1 MQVMKFKERKDM
13 YCPEEF
19 MSLIPEVKKMV
30 ELGYGRYKIADALGI
45 KEHRARMLINIVTS
59 VNINVDNEI
68 QKQKKIDLSRIKRKE
83 TREES
88 RIIGTLEEIAKHM
101 NLILNGKNL
110 SRLSVCHKQRDR
122 ASVGIVHLSDIHFNE
137 LIDIQSNKYDFNI
150 ASKRLFLLAERAKTY
165 FHALGVSEVLVA
177 MTGDLMNSDRRLD
190 EMLNAASNRTKATF
204 LAVDILQQFILDLNK
219 DFNVTVA
226 YVSGNESRVGQ
237 EIGWNDNIVSDSYD
251 TMIFFILKKLFN
263 GSKGISFIDGDCSEL
278 TICINGI
285 NILMMHG
292 HGCINGSVEKS
303 IEQVKGR
310 YASHGVIIDYVIF
323 GHIHS
328 AIVGDH
334 FARSSSLCGSNAYNE
349 KSLNIR
355 GRASQNLY
363 VVHEN
368 KLIDGIKVDLQ
379 IVNGEQYC
387 VDNSLAEYNQKSEQ
401 KGKESKT
408 IFQVVV

>member
-1 MQVMKFKERKDM
+1 MH
-13 YCPEEF
+13 CPSEYA
-19 MSLIPEVKKMV
+19 SLIPKVKKMV
-30 ELGYGRYKIADALGI
+30 GLGYGRYKIADALGI
-45 KEHRARMLINIVTS
+45 GEHKARTLINIATS
-59 VNINVDNEI
+59 VDIKIGNDVQG
-68 QKQKKIDLSRIKRKE
+68 QKERDISRIKRN
-83 TREES
+83 ES
-88 RIIGTLEEIAKHM
+88 RIESRIVGTLEELAKNM
-101 NLILNGKNL
+101 TSILEKKNL
-110 SRLSVCHKQRDR
+110 SRLTVLHEKHPGGSIGV
-122 ASVGIVHLSDIHFNE
+122 IHLSDIHFNE
-137 LIDIQSNKYDFNI
+137 LIDIKSNKYSFDI

-204 LAVDILQQFILDLNK
+204 LAVDILQQFILDINK

-226 YVSGNESRVGQ
+226 YVSGNESRVNP

-251 TMIFFILKKLFN
+251 TMIFYILKKIFC
-263 GSKGISFIDGDCSEL
+263 GSRGVSFIEGDCSEL
-278 TICINGI
+278 TICINGV

-310 YASHGVIIDYVIF
+310 YASHGVIVDYVIF

-363 VVHEN
+363 VVHKN

-379 IVNGEQYC
+379 IVDGKQYS
-387 VDNSLAEYNQKSEQ
+387 VDNSIAEYSPKSEM
-401 KGKESKT
+401 KARETKT
-408 IFQVVV
+408 IFRVVV

>member
-1 MQVMKFKERKDM
+1 M

-19 MSLIPEVKKMV
+19 ESLIPEVKKMV

-59 VNINVDNEI
+59 VDIKVDNEI
-68 QKQKKIDLSRIKRKE
+68 QKQKRIDLSRIKRKE

-88 RIIGTLEEIAKHM
+88 RIIGTLEEIAKNM
-101 NLILNGKNL
+101 NQVLKNKNL
-110 SRLSVCHKQRDR
+110 SKLSVYHKTKECKHQ
-122 ASVGIVHLSDIHFNE
+122 SVGIIHLSDIHFNE

-150 ASKRLFLLAERAKTY
+150 AAKRLFLLAERAKTY
-165 FHALGVSEVLVA
+165 FKALGVTEILVA

-219 DFNVTVA
+219 DFNITVA
-226 YVSGNESRVGQ
+226 YVSGNESRVNP

-251 TMIFFILKKLFN
+251 TMIFYILKKVFEKSN
-263 GSKGISFIDGDCSEL
+263 GINFIEGDCSEL

-363 VVHEN
+363 IVHDN
-368 KLIDGIKVDLQ
+368 KLIDGIKIDLQ
-379 IVNGEQYC
+379 ITDGEQYS
-387 VDNSLAEYNQKSEQ
+387 VDDSLAEYNQKSQ
-401 KGKESKT
+401 IKGKESKT

>member
-1 MQVMKFKERKDM
+1 M

-19 MSLIPEVKKMV
+19 LSLIPEVKKMV

-45 KEHRARMLINIVTS
+45 KEYRARMLINIATS
-59 VNINVDNEI
+59 VDIKVDNEI

-88 RIIGTLEEIAKHM
+88 RIIGTLEEIGKSM
-101 NLILNGKNL
+101 NLILKGKNL
-110 SRLSVCHKQRDR
+110 SKLSVYHKTKDDS
-122 ASVGIVHLSDIHFNE
+122 SVGIIHLSDIHFNE

-165 FHALGVSEVLVA
+165 FHALGVTEILIA

-190 EMLNAASNRTKATF
+190 EMLNAVSNRTKATF

-219 DFNVTVA
+219 DFNITIA
-226 YVSGNESRVGQ
+226 YVSGNESRVNP

-251 TMIFFILKKLFN
+251 TMIFYILKKVFEK
-263 GSKGISFIDGDCSEL
+263 SKGIYFIEGDCSEL
-278 TICINGI
+278 TICINGV

-363 VVHEN
+363 VIHNN
-368 KLIDGIKVDLQ
+368 KLIDGVKVDLQ
-379 IVNGEQYC
+379 ITTGDQYN
-387 VDNSLAEYNQKSEQ
+387 VDTTLAEYNQKGDS
-401 KGKESKT
+401 KGKDTRT

>member
-1 MQVMKFKERKDM
+1 M

-19 MSLIPEVKKMV
+19 ESLIPEVKKMV

-59 VNINVDNEI
+59 VDIKVDDEI
-68 QKQKKIDLSRIKRKE
+68 QKQKRIDLSRIKRKE

-88 RIIGTLEEIAKHM
+88 RIIGTLEEIAKNM
-101 NLILNGKNL
+101 NQVLKNKNL
-110 SRLSVCHKQRDR
+110 SKLSICHETKECEHQ
-122 ASVGIVHLSDIHFNE
+122 SVGIIHLSDIHFNE

-150 ASKRLFLLAERAKTY
+150 AAKRLFLLAERAKIY
-165 FHALGVSEVLVA
+165 FKALGVTEILIA

-219 DFNVTVA
+219 DFNITVA
-226 YVSGNESRVGQ
+226 YVSGNESRVNP

-251 TMIFFILKKLFN
+251 TMIFYILKKIFEKSN
-263 GSKGISFIDGDCSEL
+263 GINFIEGDCSEL

-363 VVHEN
+363 IIHDN

-379 IVNGEQYC
+379 ITNGEQYS
-387 VDNSLAEYNQKSEQ
+387 VDYNLAEYNQKSQ
-401 KGKESKT
+401 IKGKESKT

>member
-1 MQVMKFKERKDM
+1 M

-19 MSLIPEVKKMV
+19 ASLIPEVKKMV

-59 VNINVDNEI
+59 VDIKVENDV

-88 RIIGTLEEIAKHM
+88 RIIGTLEEIAKNM
-101 NLILNGKNL
+101 NLVLRGKNL
-110 SRLSVCHKQRDR
+110 SKLSVCHKSTDNS
-122 ASVGIVHLSDIHFNE
+122 SVGIVHLSDVHFNE
-137 LIDIQSNKYDFNI
+137 LIDIQSNKYDFNV

-165 FHALGVSEVLVA
+165 FHALGVTEILIA

-219 DFNVTVA
+219 DFNITVA
-226 YVSGNESRVGQ
+226 YVSGNESRVNP

-251 TMIFFILKKLFN
+251 TMIFYILKKVFEN
-263 GSKGISFIDGDCSEL
+263 SKGICFIEGDCSEL

-363 VVHEN
+363 VIHSN
-368 KLIDGIKVDLQ
+368 RLIDGIKVDLQ
-379 IVNGEQYC
+379 IITGEQYS
-387 VDNSLAEYNQKSEQ
+387 VDTTLAEYNQKSESR
-401 KGKESKT
+401 GKDTRT

>member
-1 MQVMKFKERKDM
+1 M

-19 MSLIPEVKKMV
+19 ASLIPEVKKMV

-59 VNINVDNEI
+59 VDIKVDNEV
-68 QKQKKIDLSRIKRKE
+68 QKQKKIDLSRIRRKE

-88 RIIGTLEEIAKHM
+88 RIIGTLEEIAKNM
-101 NLILNGKNL
+101 NMVLKGKNL
-110 SRLSVCHKQRDR
+110 SKLSVYHK
-122 ASVGIVHLSDIHFNE
+122 AKENSSVGIIHLSDIHFNE

-165 FHALGVSEVLVA
+165 FHALGVTEILIA

-219 DFNVTVA
+219 DFNITVA
-226 YVSGNESRVGQ
+226 YVSGNESRVNP

-251 TMIFFILKKLFN
+251 TMIFYILKKVFEK
-263 GSKGISFIDGDCSEL
+263 SKGIYFIEGDCSEL
-278 TICINGI
+278 TICINGV

-363 VVHEN
+363 VIHNN
-368 KLIDGIKVDLQ
+368 KLIDGVKVDLQ
-379 IVNGEQYC
+379 IITGDQYS
-387 VDNSLAEYNQKSEQ
+387 VDTTLAEYNQKSENR
-401 KGKESKT
+401 GKDTRT
-408 IFQVVV
+408 IFQVVVW

>member
-1 MQVMKFKERKDM
+1 VVKFKEREIM

-19 MSLIPEVKKMV
+19 ASLIPEVKKMV

-59 VNINVDNEI
+59 VDIKVDNEV
-68 QKQKKIDLSRIKRKE
+68 QKQKKIDLSRIRRKE

-88 RIIGTLEEIAKHM
+88 RIVGTLEEIAKNM
-101 NLILNGKNL
+101 NMVLKGKNL
-110 SRLSVCHKQRDR
+110 SKLSVYHK
-122 ASVGIVHLSDIHFNE
+122 AKENSSVGIIHLSDIHFNE

-165 FHALGVSEVLVA
+165 FHALGVTEILIA

-219 DFNVTVA
+219 DFNITVA
-226 YVSGNESRVGQ
+226 YVSGNESRVNP

-251 TMIFFILKKLFN
+251 TMIFYILKKVFEK
-263 GSKGISFIDGDCSEL
+263 SKGIYFIEGDCSEL
-278 TICINGI
+278 TICINGV

-363 VVHEN
+363 VIHNN
-368 KLIDGIKVDLQ
+368 KLIDGVKVDLQ
-379 IVNGEQYC
+379 IITGDQYS
-387 VDNSLAEYNQKSEQ
+387 VDTTLAEYNQKSENR
-401 KGKESKT
+401 GKDTRT

>member
-1 MQVMKFKERKDM
+1 M

-19 MSLIPEVKKMV
+19 LSLIPEVKKMV

-45 KEHRARMLINIVTS
+45 KEYRARMLINIATS
-59 VNINVDNEI
+59 VDIKVDNEI

-88 RIIGTLEEIAKHM
+88 RIIGTLEEIGKSM
-101 NLILNGKNL
+101 NLILKGKNL
-110 SRLSVCHKQRDR
+110 SKLSVYHKAKDNS
-122 ASVGIVHLSDIHFNE
+122 SVGIIHLSDIHFNE

-165 FHALGVSEVLVA
+165 FHALGVTEILIA

-190 EMLNAASNRTKATF
+190 EMLNAVSNRTKATF

-219 DFNVTVA
+219 DFNITIA
-226 YVSGNESRVGQ
+226 YVSGNESRVNP

-251 TMIFFILKKLFN
+251 TMIFYILKKVFEK
-263 GSKGISFIDGDCSEL
+263 SKGIYFIEGDCSEL
-278 TICINGI
+278 TICINGV

-363 VVHEN
+363 VIHNN

-379 IVNGEQYC
+379 ITTGDQYN
-387 VDNSLAEYNQKSEQ
+387 VDTTLAEYNQKGDS
-401 KGKESKT
+401 KGKDTRT

>member
-1 MQVMKFKERKDM
+1 M

-19 MSLIPEVKKMV
+19 ESLIPEVKKMV

-59 VNINVDNEI
+59 VNVKIDNEI
-68 QKQKKIDLSRIKRKE
+68 QKQKKIDLSRIRRKE

-88 RIIGTLEEIAKHM
+88 RMIGTLEEIAKNM
-101 NLILNGKNL
+101 NLVLKGKNL
-110 SRLSVCHKQRDR
+110 SKLSVYHKPKNGT
-122 ASVGIVHLSDIHFNE
+122 SVGIIHLSDIHFNE

-165 FHALGVSEVLVA
+165 FHALGVTEILIA

-219 DFNVTVA
+219 DFNITVA
-226 YVSGNESRVGQ
+226 YVSGNESRVNP

-251 TMIFFILKKLFN
+251 TMIFYILKKVFER
-263 GSKGISFIDGDCSEL
+263 SKGIYFIEGDCSEL
-278 TICINGI
+278 TICINDV

-363 VVHEN
+363 VIHEN
-368 KLIDGIKVDLQ
+368 KLIDGVKIDLQ
-379 IVNGEQYC
+379 ITDGEQYA
-387 VDNSLAEYNQKSEQ
+387 VDDTLAEYNQKSEQ
-401 KGKESKT
+401 RGKETRT

>member
-1 MQVMKFKERKDM
+1 M

-19 MSLIPEVKKMV
+19 ESLIPEVKKMV

-59 VNINVDNEI
+59 VDVKIDNEI
-68 QKQKKIDLSRIKRKE
+68 QKQKKIDLSRIRRKE

-88 RIIGTLEEIAKHM
+88 RMIGTLEEIAKNM
-101 NLILNGKNL
+101 NLVLKGKNL
-110 SRLSVCHKQRDR
+110 SKLSVYHKPKSGT
-122 ASVGIVHLSDIHFNE
+122 SVGVIHLSDIHFNE

-165 FHALGVSEVLVA
+165 FHALGVTEILIA

-219 DFNVTVA
+219 DFNITVA
-226 YVSGNESRVGQ
+226 YVSGNESRVNP

-251 TMIFFILKKLFN
+251 TMIFYILKKVFEK
-263 GSKGISFIDGDCSEL
+263 SRGIYFIEGDCSEL
-278 TICINGI
+278 TICINGV

-363 VVHEN
+363 VIHEN
-368 KLIDGIKVDLQ
+368 KLIDGIKIDLQ
-379 IVNGEQYC
+379 ITDGEQYA
-387 VDNSLAEYNQKSEQ
+387 VDNTLAEYNQKSEQ
-401 KGKESKT
+401 RGRETRT

>member
-1 MQVMKFKERKDM
+1 M

-19 MSLIPEVKKMV
+19 ASLIPEVKKMV

-59 VNINVDNEI
+59 VDIKVDNEV
-68 QKQKKIDLSRIKRKE
+68 QKQKKIDLSRIRRKE

-88 RIIGTLEEIAKHM
+88 RIVGTLEEIAKNM
-101 NLILNGKNL
+101 NMVLKGKNL
-110 SRLSVCHKQRDR
+110 SKLSVYHK
-122 ASVGIVHLSDIHFNE
+122 AKENSSVGIIHLSDIHFNE

-165 FHALGVSEVLVA
+165 FHALGVTEILIA

-219 DFNVTVA
+219 DFNITVA
-226 YVSGNESRVGQ
+226 YVSGNESRVNP

-251 TMIFFILKKLFN
+251 TMIFYILKKVFEK
-263 GSKGISFIDGDCSEL
+263 SKGIYFIEGDCSEL
-278 TICINGI
+278 TICINGV

-363 VVHEN
+363 VIHNN
-368 KLIDGIKVDLQ
+368 KLIDGVKVDLQ
-379 IVNGEQYC
+379 IITGDQYS
-387 VDNSLAEYNQKSEQ
+387 VDTTLAEYNQKSENR
-401 KGKESKT
+401 GKDTRT

>member
-1 MQVMKFKERKDM
+1 M

-19 MSLIPEVKKMV
+19 LSLIPEVKKMV

-45 KEHRARMLINIVTS
+45 KEYRARMLINIATS
-59 VNINVDNEI
+59 VDIKVDNEI

-88 RIIGTLEEIAKHM
+88 RIIGTLEEIGKSM
-101 NLILNGKNL
+101 NLILKGKNL
-110 SRLSVCHKQRDR
+110 SKLSVYHKAKDDS
-122 ASVGIVHLSDIHFNE
+122 SVGIIHLSDIHFNE

-165 FHALGVSEVLVA
+165 FHALGVTDILIA

-219 DFNVTVA
+219 DFNITIA
-226 YVSGNESRVGQ
+226 YVSGNESRVNP

-251 TMIFFILKKLFN
+251 TMIFYILKKVFEK
-263 GSKGISFIDGDCSEL
+263 SKGIYFIEGDCSEL
-278 TICINGI
+278 TICINGV

-363 VVHEN
+363 VIHNN
-368 KLIDGIKVDLQ
+368 KLIDGVKVDLQ
-379 IVNGEQYC
+379 ITTGDQYN
-387 VDNSLAEYNQKSEQ
+387 VDTTLAEYNQKGDS
-401 KGKESKT
+401 KGKDTRT

>member
-1 MQVMKFKERKDM
+1 M

-19 MSLIPEVKKMV
+19 LSLIPEVKKMV

-45 KEHRARMLINIVTS
+45 KEYRARMLINIATS
-59 VNINVDNEI
+59 VDIKVDNEI

-88 RIIGTLEEIAKHM
+88 RIIGTLEEIGKSM
-101 NLILNGKNL
+101 NLILKGKNL
-110 SRLSVCHKQRDR
+110 SKLSVCHKTKDNS
-122 ASVGIVHLSDIHFNE
+122 SVGIIHLSDIHFNE

-165 FHALGVSEVLVA
+165 FHALGVTDILIA

-219 DFNVTVA
+219 DFNITVA
-226 YVSGNESRVGQ
+226 YVSGNESRVNP

-251 TMIFFILKKLFN
+251 TMIFYILKKVFEK
-263 GSKGISFIDGDCSEL
+263 SKGIYFIEGDCSEL
-278 TICINGI
+278 TICINGV

-363 VVHEN
+363 VIHNN
-368 KLIDGIKVDLQ
+368 KLIDGVKVDLQ
-379 IVNGEQYC
+379 ITTGDQYN
-387 VDNSLAEYNQKSEQ
+387 VDTTLAEYNQKGDI
-401 KGKESKT
+401 KGKDTRT

>member
-1 MQVMKFKERKDM
+1 M

-19 MSLIPEVKKMV
+19 ESLIPEVKKMV

-59 VNINVDNEI
+59 VDVKIDNEI
-68 QKQKKIDLSRIKRKE
+68 QKQKKIDLSRIRRKE

-88 RIIGTLEEIAKHM
+88 RMIGTLEEIAKNM
-101 NLILNGKNL
+101 NLVLNGKNL
-110 SRLSVCHKQRDR
+110 SKLSVYHKPKSGT
-122 ASVGIVHLSDIHFNE
+122 SVGIIHLSDIHFNE

-150 ASKRLFLLAERAKTY
+150 ASKRLFLLAERAKIY
-165 FHALGVSEVLVA
+165 FHALGVTEILIA

-219 DFNVTVA
+219 DFNITVA
-226 YVSGNESRVGQ
+226 YVSGNESRVNP

-251 TMIFFILKKLFN
+251 TMIFYILKKVFEK
-263 GSKGISFIDGDCSEL
+263 SKGIYFIEGDCSEL
-278 TICINGI
+278 TICINGV

-368 KLIDGIKVDLQ
+368 RLIDGIKIDLQ
-379 IVNGEQYC
+379 ITDGEQYD
-387 VDNSLAEYNQKSEQ
+387 VDNTLAEYNQKSEQ
-401 KGKESKT
+401 RGRETRT

>member
-1 MQVMKFKERKDM
+1 M

-19 MSLIPEVKKMV
+19 ASLIPEVKKMV

-59 VNINVDNEI
+59 VDIKVDNEV

-88 RIIGTLEEIAKHM
+88 RIVGTLEEIAKNM
-101 NLILNGKNL
+101 NMVLKGKNL
-110 SRLSVCHKQRDR
+110 SKLSVYHK
-122 ASVGIVHLSDIHFNE
+122 AKENSSVGIIHLSDIHFNE

-165 FHALGVSEVLVA
+165 FHALGVTEILIA

-219 DFNVTVA
+219 DFNITVA
-226 YVSGNESRVGQ
+226 YVSGNESRVNP

-251 TMIFFILKKLFN
+251 TMIFYILKKVFEK
-263 GSKGISFIDGDCSEL
+263 SKGIYFIEGDCSEL
-278 TICINGI
+278 TICINGV

-363 VVHEN
+363 VIHNN
-368 KLIDGIKVDLQ
+368 KLIDGVKVDLQ
-379 IVNGEQYC
+379 IITGDQYS
-387 VDNSLAEYNQKSEQ
+387 VDTTLAEYNQKSENR
-401 KGKESKT
+401 GKDTRT

>member
-1 MQVMKFKERKDM
+1 M
-13 YCPEEF
+13 YCPEEYV
-19 MSLIPEVKKMV
+19 SLIPEVKKMV
-30 ELGYGRYKIADALGI
+30 ERGYGRYKIADALGI

-59 VNINVDNEI
+59 FDIKIENEI
-68 QKQKKIDLSRIKRKE
+68 QNQKKKDLSRIKRKE

-88 RIIGTLEEIAKHM
+88 RMIGTLEEIAKNM
-101 NLILNGKNL
+101 NLVLNGKNL
-110 SRLSVCHKQRDR
+110 SKLSVFHQKNNNK
-122 ASVGIVHLSDIHFNE
+122 SIGIIHLSDIHFNE
-137 LIDIQSNKYDFNI
+137 LIDIQSNKYNFDI
-150 ASKRLFLLAERAKTY
+150 ASKRLFLLADRAKTY
-165 FHALGVSEVLVA
+165 FHALGVSDVLIA

-204 LAVDILQQFILDLNK
+204 LAVDILQQFILDINK
-219 DFNVTVA
+219 DFNITIA
-226 YVSGNESRVGQ
+226 YVSGNESRVNP

-251 TMIFFILKKLFN
+251 TMIFYILKKIFS
-263 GSKGISFIDGDCSEL
+263 GSKGIDFIEGDCSEL
-278 TICINGI
+278 TICINGV

-310 YASHGVIIDYVIF
+310 YASHGIIIDYVIF

-363 VVHEN
+363 VIHDN
-368 KLIDGIKVDLQ
+368 KLIDGIKIDLQ
-379 IVNGEQYC
+379 IIDGEQYR
-387 VDNSLAEYNQKSEQ
+387 VDNSLAEYNKKSEL
-401 KGKESKT
+401 KAKDKKT

>member
-1 MQVMKFKERKDM
+1 M

-19 MSLIPEVKKMV
+19 ASLIPEVKKMV

-59 VNINVDNEI
+59 VDIKVDNEV
-68 QKQKKIDLSRIKRKE
+68 QKQKKIDLSRIRRKE

-88 RIIGTLEEIAKHM
+88 RIIGTLEEIAKNM
-101 NLILNGKNL
+101 NMVLKGKNL
-110 SRLSVCHKQRDR
+110 SKLSVYHK
-122 ASVGIVHLSDIHFNE
+122 AKENSSVGIIHLSDIHFNE

-165 FHALGVSEVLVA
+165 FHALGVTEILIA

-219 DFNVTVA
+219 DFNITVA
-226 YVSGNESRVGQ
+226 YVSGNESRVNP

-251 TMIFFILKKLFN
+251 TMIFYILKKVFEK
-263 GSKGISFIDGDCSEL
+263 SKGIYFIEGDCSEL
-278 TICINGI
+278 TICINGV

-363 VVHEN
+363 VIHNN
-368 KLIDGIKVDLQ
+368 KLIDGVKVDLQ
-379 IVNGEQYC
+379 IITGDQYS
-387 VDNSLAEYNQKSEQ
+387 VDTTLAEYNQKSENR
-401 KGKESKT
+401 GKDTRT

>member
-1 MQVMKFKERKDM
+1 M

-19 MSLIPEVKKMV
+19 ESLIPEVKKMV

-59 VNINVDNEI
+59 VDVKIDNEI
-68 QKQKKIDLSRIKRKE
+68 QKQKKIDLSRIRRKE

-88 RIIGTLEEIAKHM
+88 RMIGTLEEIAKNM
-101 NLILNGKNL
+101 NLVLKGKNL
-110 SRLSVCHKQRDR
+110 SKLSVYHKPKSGT
-122 ASVGIVHLSDIHFNE
+122 SVGIIHLSDIHFNE

-165 FHALGVSEVLVA
+165 FHALGVTEILIA

-219 DFNVTVA
+219 DFNITIA
-226 YVSGNESRVGQ
+226 YVSGNESRVNP

-251 TMIFFILKKLFN
+251 TMIFYILKKVFER
-263 GSKGISFIDGDCSEL
+263 SKGIYFIEGDCSEL
-278 TICINGI
+278 TICINGV

-363 VVHEN
+363 VIHEN
-368 KLIDGIKVDLQ
+368 KLIDGVKIDLQ
-379 IVNGEQYC
+379 ITDGEQYA
-387 VDNSLAEYNQKSEQ
+387 VDNTLAEYNQKSEQ
-401 KGKESKT
+401 RGKETRT

>member
-1 MQVMKFKERKDM
+1 M

-19 MSLIPEVKKMV
+19 ESLIPEVKKMV

-59 VNINVDNEI
+59 VDVKIDNEI
-68 QKQKKIDLSRIKRKE
+68 QKQKKIDLSRIRRKE

-88 RIIGTLEEIAKHM
+88 RMIGTLEEIAKNM
-101 NLILNGKNL
+101 NLVLKGKNL
-110 SRLSVCHKQRDR
+110 SKLSVYHKPKSGT
-122 ASVGIVHLSDIHFNE
+122 SVGIIHLSDIHFNE

-165 FHALGVSEVLVA
+165 FHALGVTEILIA

-219 DFNVTVA
+219 DFNITVA
-226 YVSGNESRVGQ
+226 YVSGNESRVNP

-251 TMIFFILKKLFN
+251 TMIFYILKKVFEK
-263 GSKGISFIDGDCSEL
+263 SRGIYFIDGDCSEL
-278 TICINGI
+278 TICINGV

-363 VVHEN
+363 VIHEN
-368 KLIDGIKVDLQ
+368 KLIDGIKIDLQ
-379 IVNGEQYC
+379 ITDGEQYA
-387 VDNSLAEYNQKSEQ
+387 VDNTLAEYNQKSEQ
-401 KGKESKT
+401 RGRETRT

>member
-1 MQVMKFKERKDM
+1 M

-19 MSLIPEVKKMV
+19 ESLIPEVKKMV

-59 VNINVDNEI
+59 VDVKIDNEI
-68 QKQKKIDLSRIKRKE
+68 QKQKKIDLSRIRRKE

-88 RIIGTLEEIAKHM
+88 RMIGTLEEIAKNM
-101 NLILNGKNL
+101 NLVLKGKNL
-110 SRLSVCHKQRDR
+110 SKLSVYHKPKSGT
-122 ASVGIVHLSDIHFNE
+122 SVGIIHLSDIHFNE

-165 FHALGVSEVLVA
+165 FHALGVTEILIA

-219 DFNVTVA
+219 DFNITVA
-226 YVSGNESRVGQ
+226 YVSGNESRVNP

-251 TMIFFILKKLFN
+251 TMIFYILKKVFEK
-263 GSKGISFIDGDCSEL
+263 SRGIYFIEGDCSEL
-278 TICINGI
+278 TICINGV

-363 VVHEN
+363 VIHEN
-368 KLIDGIKVDLQ
+368 KLIDGIKIDLQ
-379 IVNGEQYC
+379 ITDGEQYA
-387 VDNSLAEYNQKSEQ
+387 VDNTLAEYNQKSEQ
-401 KGKESKT
+401 RGRETRT

>member
-1 MQVMKFKERKDM
+1 M
-13 YCPEEF
+13 YCPEEYV
-19 MSLIPEVKKMV
+19 SLIPEVKKMV

-45 KEHRARMLINIVTS
+45 KEHRARMLINIATS
-59 VNINVDNEI
+59 VDIEIENEV
-68 QKQKKIDLSRIKRKE
+68 QNQKKKDLSRIKRRE

-88 RIIGTLEEIAKHM
+88 RVVGTLEEIAKNM
-101 NLILNGKNL
+101 TTILKGKNL
-110 SRLSVCHKQRDR
+110 SKLSVSHDNKLGK
-122 ASVGIVHLSDIHFNE
+122 SVGIIHLSDIHFNE
-137 LIDIQSNKYDFNI
+137 LIDIQSNKYNFDI

-165 FHALGVSEVLVA
+165 FKALGVSDVLIA

-204 LAVDILQQFILDLNK
+204 LAVDILQQFILDINK
-219 DFNVTVA
+219 DFNVTIA
-226 YVSGNESRVGQ
+226 YVSGNESRVNP

-251 TMIFFILKKLFN
+251 TMIFYILKKVFD
-263 GSKGISFIDGDCSEL
+263 GSKGIYFIEGDCSEL
-278 TICINGI
+278 TICINGV

-310 YASHGVIIDYVIF
+310 YASHGIIIDYVIF

-368 KLIDGIKVDLQ
+368 KLIDGVKVDLQ
-379 IVNGEQYC
+379 ITEGKQYS

-401 KGKESKT
+401 KAKEAMS
-408 IFQVVV
+408 IFRVIV

>member
-1 MQVMKFKERKDM
+1 M

-19 MSLIPEVKKMV
+19 ESLIPEVKKMV

-59 VNINVDNEI
+59 VDVKIDNEI
-68 QKQKKIDLSRIKRKE
+68 QKQKKIDLSRIRRKE

-88 RIIGTLEEIAKHM
+88 RMIGTLEEIAKNM
-101 NLILNGKNL
+101 NLVLKGKNL
-110 SRLSVCHKQRDR
+110 SKLSVYHKPKSGT
-122 ASVGIVHLSDIHFNE
+122 SVGVIHLSDIHFNE

-165 FHALGVSEVLVA
+165 FHALGVTEILIA

-219 DFNVTVA
+219 DFNITVA
-226 YVSGNESRVGQ
+226 YVSGNESRVNP

-251 TMIFFILKKLFN
+251 TMIFYILKKVFEK
-263 GSKGISFIDGDCSEL
+263 SRGIYFIEGDCSEL
-278 TICINGI
+278 TICINGV

-363 VVHEN
+363 VIHEN
-368 KLIDGIKVDLQ
+368 KLIDGIKIDLQ
-379 IVNGEQYC
+379 ITDGEQYA
-387 VDNSLAEYNQKSEQ
+387 VDNTLAEYNQKSEQ
-401 KGKESKT
+401 RGRETRT
-408 IFQVVV
+408 IFQVIV

>member
-1 MQVMKFKERKDM
+1 MIKFKEGDYM

-19 MSLIPEVKKMV
+19 ESLIPEVKKMV

-59 VNINVDNEI
+59 VDVKIDNEI
-68 QKQKKIDLSRIKRKE
+68 QKQKKIDLSRIRRKE

-88 RIIGTLEEIAKHM
+88 RMIGTLEEIAKNM
-101 NLILNGKNL
+101 NLVLKGKNL
-110 SRLSVCHKQRDR
+110 SKLSVYHKPKSGT
-122 ASVGIVHLSDIHFNE
+122 SVGIIHLSDIHFNE

-165 FHALGVSEVLVA
+165 FHALGVTEILIA

-219 DFNVTVA
+219 DFNITVA
-226 YVSGNESRVGQ
+226 YVSGNESRVNP

-251 TMIFFILKKLFN
+251 TMIFYILKKVFEK
-263 GSKGISFIDGDCSEL
+263 SRGIYFIDGDCSEL
-278 TICINGI
+278 TICINGV

-363 VVHEN
+363 VIHEN
-368 KLIDGIKVDLQ
+368 KLIDGIKIDLQ
-379 IVNGEQYC
+379 ITDGEQYA
-387 VDNSLAEYNQKSEQ
+387 VDNTLAEYNQKSEQ
-401 KGKESKT
+401 RGRETRT

>member
-1 MQVMKFKERKDM
+1 M

-19 MSLIPEVKKMV
+19 LSLIPEVKKMV

-45 KEHRARMLINIVTS
+45 KEYRARMLINIATS
-59 VNINVDNEI
+59 VDIKVDNEI

-88 RIIGTLEEIAKHM
+88 RIIGTLEEIGKSM
-101 NLILNGKNL
+101 NLILKGKNL
-110 SRLSVCHKQRDR
+110 SKLSVYHKAKDNS
-122 ASVGIVHLSDIHFNE
+122 SVGIIHLSDIHFNE

-165 FHALGVSEVLVA
+165 FHALGVTEILIA

-190 EMLNAASNRTKATF
+190 EMLNAVSNRTKATF

-219 DFNVTVA
+219 DFNITIA
-226 YVSGNESRVGQ
+226 YVSGNESRVNP

-251 TMIFFILKKLFN
+251 TMIFYILKKVFEK
-263 GSKGISFIDGDCSEL
+263 SKGIYFIEGDCSEL
-278 TICINGI
+278 TICINGV

-363 VVHEN
+363 VIHNN
-368 KLIDGIKVDLQ
+368 KLIDGVKVDLQ
-379 IVNGEQYC
+379 ITTGDQYN
-387 VDNSLAEYNQKSEQ
+387 VDTTLAEYNQK
-401 KGKESKT
+401 GDSKCKDTRT